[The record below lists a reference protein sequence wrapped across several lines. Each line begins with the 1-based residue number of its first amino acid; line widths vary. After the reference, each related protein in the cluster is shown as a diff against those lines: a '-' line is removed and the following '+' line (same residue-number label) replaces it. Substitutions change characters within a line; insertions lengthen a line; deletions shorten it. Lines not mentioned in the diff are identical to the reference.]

1 MALIRMLNDVQCEQS
16 TCRNGVESGID
27 YAIGIMSSLLRAK
40 ENADPTQTD
49 THCLSQRTRVVVINI
64 DISQINIAPL
74 PEARR

>member
-1 MALIRMLNDVQCEQS
+1 MTDDAQCRQS
-16 TCRNGVESGID
+16 TCRNGGIWID

-40 ENADPTQTD
+40 ENTDPTQTD

-74 PEARR
+74 LEARR